1 MNEIKLDDR
10 LMAIVKLLGPLDI
23 VVDVGCDHGYV
34 ANYLIENNLS
44 KKVYATDISND
55 SLDKNREFSKKRGNE
70 KKIISVLGDGLKPI
84 EEEFDGVVIA
94 GMGGELIKNIL
105 EESKEK
111 IEDKILILQ
120 PMTGRVELRKY
131 LSENG
136 FMIEKEAIVKD
147 KDKFYEIIKAVPGNG
162 YKSTSEFYFGN
173 NLVEDCDPILIDYVE
188 NYLEKTERYLEKAK
202 SSKTKK
208 GKGQQEDLK
217 REIKI
222 FKGVL
227 DECKR

>member
-1 MNEIKLDDR
+1 MSEIKLDDR
-10 LMAIVKLLGPLDI
+10 LMAIVELLGSVDI

-34 ANYLIENNLS
+34 ANYLVENNLS
-44 KKVYATDISND
+44 KKVYATDISKD

-70 KKIISVLGDGLKPI
+70 GEVISVLGDGLKPLN
-84 EEEFDGVVIA
+84 EDFDGVVIA
-94 GMGGELIKNIL
+94 GMGGELIKEIL
-105 EESKEK
+105 EESKDK
-111 IEDKILILQ
+111 VKDKILILQ

-136 FMIEKEAIVKD
+136 FFIERESIVKD
-147 KDKFYEIIKAVPGNG
+147 KNKFYEIIRAVPGEG

-173 NLVEDCDPILIDYVE
+173 NLVADCNPVLIEYVE
-188 NYLEKTERYLEKAK
+188 KYLEKTEIYLERAK
-202 SSKTKK
+202 NSKTKK
-208 GKGQQEDLK
+208 GKAQQEDLK
-217 REIKI
+217 IEIKI